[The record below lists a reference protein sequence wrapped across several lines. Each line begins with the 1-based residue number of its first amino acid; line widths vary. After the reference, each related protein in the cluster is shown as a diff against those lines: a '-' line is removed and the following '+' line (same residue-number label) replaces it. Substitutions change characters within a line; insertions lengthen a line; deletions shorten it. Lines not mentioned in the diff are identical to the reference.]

1 MVELYRTNNMIELSF
16 LESLLSDAGID
27 YVITD
32 QFTSVV
38 EGSIGA
44 IQRRVLINEAD
55 EMSARNLLKELD
67 R

>member
-16 LESLLSDAGID
+16 LESLLSDEGID

>member
-55 EMSARNLLKELD
+55 EMGARNLLKELD